1 MRVFISVLQNLLFVS
16 GFSLCHHSGV
26 CASRNPG
33 MMQMYS
39 SNYQPFTFKLT
50 PNNLVNEFGKYLL
63 NHDASDT
70 RIWYNFYNKR
80 NVHWNQ
86 GLIYFRFQ
94 NDVGYLHDLY
104 IPRVTRD
111 INKAMKYNFRYYNTF
126 GLYYEN
132 STGNW
137 LIAFLD
143 FFLKSKVLCKSAF
156 TS

>member
-1 MRVFISVLQNLLFVS
+1 MRVFTSVLQNLLFVS

-63 NHDASDT
+63 NHDGSDT

-94 NDVGYLHDLY
+94 NDVGYLRDLY
-104 IPRVTRD
+104 IPELHVISTKPWNIISVTTILLVCITKTVQVID
-111 INKAMKYNFRYYNTF
+111 
-126 GLYYEN
+126 
-132 STGNW
+132 
-137 LIAFLD
+137 
-143 FFLKSKVLCKSAF
+143 
-156 TS
+156 